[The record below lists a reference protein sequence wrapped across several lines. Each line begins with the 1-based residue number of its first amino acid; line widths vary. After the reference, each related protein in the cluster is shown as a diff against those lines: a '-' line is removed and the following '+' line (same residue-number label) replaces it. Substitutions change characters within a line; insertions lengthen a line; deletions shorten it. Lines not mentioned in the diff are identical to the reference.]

1 MMNQKKDHFLNKAK
15 EWDQGNTRVKNARN
29 ISEKILSKIKLEGSE
44 HIMDFGAGTGLLS
57 ESIAPHI
64 YKLTAVD
71 YSEAMLKE
79 FCKKEWPCETEALNI
94 DLSQATLDHTFDG
107 IISSMTLHHIADIPG
122 LFSKFHTLLK
132 KEGFVALADLEKEDG
147 SFHNDN
153 SGVEHFG
160 FDRAFISGHLK
171 NAGFSDISFVE
182 ANVISKEIN
191 GKMKDFPIFMVYG
204 RKK

>member
-1 MMNQKKDHFLNKAK
+1 MNQKPDHFLNRAK

-29 ISEKILSKIKLEGSE
+29 IAEKILAKIKLGGTE

-64 YKLTAVD
+64 QKLTAVD

-79 FCKKEWPCETEALNI
+79 FCKKDWPCETEALNI
-94 DLSQATLDHTFDG
+94 DLSKATIDHSFDG

-122 LFSKFHTLLK
+122 LFKKFNALLK
-132 KEGFVALADLEKEDG
+132 NGGFIALADLEKEDG
-147 SFHNDN
+147 SFHKSN

-160 FDRAFISGHLK
+160 FDRKYISSSLK
-171 NAGFSDISFVE
+171 NAGFSEISFVE
-182 ANVISKEIN
+182 ANVITKEID
-191 GKMKDFPIFMVYG
+191 GKPNDFPIFMVYG
-204 RKK
+204 RKN